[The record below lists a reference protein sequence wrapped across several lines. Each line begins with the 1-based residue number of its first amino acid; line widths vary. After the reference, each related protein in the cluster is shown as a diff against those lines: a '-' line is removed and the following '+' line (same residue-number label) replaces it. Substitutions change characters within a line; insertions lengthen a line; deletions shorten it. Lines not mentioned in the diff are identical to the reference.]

1 MHNQSLLQQAIT
13 FRQAMEQP
21 INTTDET
28 VHELQANL
36 IIEEYIEFY
45 DEFNSEFQTLDTV
58 KENQVNQLKELADLV
73 FVCYQYAAARGWDL
87 DTAMRR
93 VFESNMS
100 KLVDGKPLR
109 RADGKVLKGPNY
121 QPPTLDDL
129 I

>member
-1 MHNQSLLQQAIT
+1 MTPSLLQQAIT
-13 FRQAMEQP
+13 FREVMDQP
-21 INTTDET
+21 IATPDEN
-28 VHELQANL
+28 VHELQFGL
-36 IIEEYIEFY
+36 ITEEYAEFE
-45 DEFNSEFQTLDTV
+45 DEYNAELEGGLKTD
-58 KENQVNQLKELADLV
+58 QLKELADLV

-109 RADGKVLKGPNY
+109 RSDGKVMKGPNY
-121 QPPTLDDL
+121 QPPILDDL

>member
-36 IIEEYIEFY
+36 ITEEYIEFC
-45 DEFNSEFQTLDTV
+45 DEFDCEFQTLDTV
-58 KENQVNQLKELADLV
+58 KENQVNQLKELSDLV

-121 QPPTLDDL
+121 QPPILDDL

>member
-1 MHNQSLLQQAIT
+1 
-13 FRQAMEQP
+13 MEQP

>member
-1 MHNQSLLQQAIT
+1 MISPSLLQQAIT

-21 INTTDET
+21 INTLDEN
-28 VHELQANL
+28 VHELQFNL
-36 IIEEYIEFY
+36 IIEEYNELKAEYEEELFGAKQI
-45 DEFNSEFQTLDTV
+45 D
-58 KENQVNQLKELADLV
+58 QLKELADLV

-109 RADGKVLKGPNY
+109 RADGKVMKGPNY
-121 QPPTLDDL
+121 QPPILDDL
-129 I
+129 V